1 MTHGWAIE
9 PLGEVQPVIH
19 VFRGHM
25 VTAVLGDAF
34 CDTGVVITVSYQATS
49 GKEAELLQGSEG
61 RAANGPVVEDQGS
74 SKELGVHIIPNLLE
88 YSRPG
93 MQCLRNWAIVVKAL
107 LRNIGGCG

>member
-1 MTHGWAIE
+1 
-9 PLGEVQPVIH
+9 
-19 VFRGHM
+19 M

-34 CDTGVVITVSYQATS
+34 CDTGVVITVSDQATS
-49 GKEAELLQGSEG
+49 GKQAELVQGSEG
-61 RAANGPVVEDQGS
+61 RAANGPVVGDQGS
-74 SKELGVHIIPNLLE
+74 SEELGVHIIPNHLE